1 MPRQSIPCPS
11 CKGPIT
17 LDTDELLKGRSF
29 TCDACS
35 TTIRITAEFAPDI
48 AAAARIIAT
57 GALTEGLDLSLEAQA

>member
-48 AAAARIIAT
+48 AAA
-57 GALTEGLDLSLEAQA
+57 EAGE